1 MLKRRGHNVELLI
14 HQTTGAVSLA
24 GMGLPLRVEE
34 RAATTGSTKTEVILE
49 ALESLRQRETE
60 ELMAQGYIARAVE
73 NRALAESGL
82 KAAEESW
89 PEW

>member
-1 MLKRRGHNVELLI
+1 MLNYSSARRPA
-14 HQTTGAVSLA
+14 QFR
-24 GMGLPLRVEE
+24 LPEWAFLYVEE
-34 RAATTGSTKTEVILE
+34 RAAATGSTKTEVVLE

-60 ELMAQGYIARAVE
+60 ELLAEGYLVRAAEDRV
-73 NRALAESGL
+73 LAESGL

>member
-1 MLKRRGHNVELLI
+1 MSNYSSTRRPA
-14 HQTTGAVSLA
+14 QFR
-24 GMGLPLRVEE
+24 LPEWAFLYVEE

-60 ELMAQGYIARAVE
+60 ELMAEGYIARAAE